1 MELADILEKTP
12 DVQIR
17 AREAAVELR
26 RLSRHEVALSE
37 WLAKTEWVQT
47 TAKPHELGMHRADV
61 LNFRVTALRCSL
73 QQLLDQYES
82 SIRSEYEG
90 TSQLELL
97 LADADHARKILKNT
111 A

>member
-26 RLSRHEVALSE
+26 RLSKHEVALNE
-37 WLAKTEWVQT
+37 WLAKTEWVQA
-47 TAKPHELGMHRADV
+47 TAKTHELGVHRADI
-61 LNFRVTALRCSL
+61 LNLRIHALRASL
-73 QQLLDQYES
+73 QQLLNLYDS
-82 SIRSEYEG
+82 ATRNEYEG
-90 TSQLELL
+90 TSMLELL
-97 LADADHARKILKNT
+97 LADADHARKILKDT

>member
-61 LNFRVTALRCSL
+61 LNFRITALRNSL
-73 QQLLDQYES
+73 EKLLVLYDS
-82 SIRSEYEG
+82 VTHSEYDG
-90 TSQLELL
+90 TSMLETF
-97 LADADHARKILKNT
+97 LADADHARKTLRDT